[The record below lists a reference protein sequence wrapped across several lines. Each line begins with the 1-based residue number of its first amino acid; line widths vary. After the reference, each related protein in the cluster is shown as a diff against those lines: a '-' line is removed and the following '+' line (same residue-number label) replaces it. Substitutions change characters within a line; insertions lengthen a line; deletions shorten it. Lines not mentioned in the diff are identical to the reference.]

1 MGFIGGEQHA
11 LQVIVLGAGGG
22 PLEDNVTA
30 FLVRAS
36 ASGWKKGSVMAVDGG
51 VGLAAISRILHGH
64 KQNRPFTNKSAPSD
78 GVDSPIA
85 LIDGPFEGL
94 EIPSVSS
101 SANAKYIYRE
111 LIDTVL
117 FTHPHLDHIMGAVI
131 NTATPAP
138 TRQKRFAGLPNTIEA
153 LKLHIFNNAIWPNLT
168 DENNGA
174 GMISYIRLVEG
185 GSPAAGQGYSKG
197 YVEVAPGL
205 GVKAMSISHGTCI
218 ENHTHRGN
226 TPLQTPSPFPGEG
239 PRLGSPM
246 ANNYMQRSNS
256 VTSSN
261 LNTSVPMITGGTPSP
276 AGECVYNSSVFFIRD
291 SATGKE
297 ILIFGDIEPDPIS
310 LSPRNHLVWKEAAP
324 KIASGKLTGIFIECS
339 YANSRDNDQLFGHMK
354 PTFLMQELK
363 MLGDYVI
370 NSKNS
375 GEKSHGD
382 RDYSLISPKRK
393 RDRAGSVA
401 SAAPDDRNS
410 KTPRQQSPIEPE
422 NSDNQP
428 SNQNFLVPRSPHNR
442 RRGSSASANPSKNGP
457 LPSYPEEK
465 PEDRPFLPLKGL
477 RVVIV
482 HVKENL
488 DDGIAAADIIRNEL
502 RELEGTAGLGC
513 EFIISHSGLS
523 LYF

>member
-1 MGFIGGEQHA
+1 MGFTSGELPA

-51 VGLAAISRILHGH
+51 VGLAAISRILDGH
-64 KQNRPFTNKSAPSD
+64 KQNRPFDDGSASR
-78 GVDSPIA
+78 DSAMPPVT

-101 SANAKYIYRE
+101 YANAKYIYRE

-138 TRQKRFAGLPNTIEA
+138 TRQKHFAGLPNTIEA
-153 LKLHIFNNAIWPNLT
+153 LKTHIFNNAIWPNLT

-185 GSPAAGQGYSKG
+185 GSPAAGQGDSKG

-205 GVKAMSISHGTCI
+205 GVKTMSISHGTCI
-218 ENHTHRGN
+218 ENHAHRG
-226 TPLQTPSPFPGEG
+226 TPLPSPAPGESS
-239 PRLGSPM
+239 RLGSPM
-246 ANNYMQRSNS
+246 SNTYMQRSNS
-256 VTSSN
+256 NASAITS
-261 LNTSVPMITGGTPSP
+261 PYIPKITGGTPSP

-297 ILIFGDIEPDPIS
+297 ILIFGDVEPDQIS
-310 LSPRNHLVWKEAAP
+310 LSPRNYLVWAEAAP
-324 KIASGKLTGIFIECS
+324 KIASGQLTGIFIECS
-339 YANSRDNDQLFGHMK
+339 YDDSRDNDQLFGHMK
-354 PTFLMQELK
+354 PSFLMQELK
-363 MLGDYVI
+363 ALGDLVAKI
-370 NSKNS
+370 GGANGN
-375 GEKSHGD
+375 GD
-382 RDYSLISPKRK
+382 REQGLTSPKRK
-393 RDRAGSVA
+393 RDHFA
-401 SAAPDDRNS
+401 SGLATLESRSP
-410 KTPRQQSPIEPE
+410 KVPRQDSPPDLDDANGHQS
-422 NSDNQP
+422 SQT
-428 SNQNFLVPRSPHNR
+428 FLAPRSPYSKR
-442 RRGSSASANPSKNGP
+442 SGGISGPSRIGPPPTWTDGKSS
-457 LPSYPEEK
+457 EK
-465 PEDRPFLPLKGL
+465 PFLPLRGL
-477 RVVIV
+477 KVVIM

-488 DDGIAAADIIRNEL
+488 DDGMAAADIIRNEL
-502 RELEGTAGLGC
+502 RELEEEAGLGC
-513 EFIISHSGLS
+513 EFVVSHSGLS